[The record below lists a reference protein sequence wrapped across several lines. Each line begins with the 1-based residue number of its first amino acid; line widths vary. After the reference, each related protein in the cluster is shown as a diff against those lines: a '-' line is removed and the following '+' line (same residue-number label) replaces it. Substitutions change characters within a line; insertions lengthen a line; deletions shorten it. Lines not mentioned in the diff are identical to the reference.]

1 MQRAEY
7 TITKDKDISE
17 LKHSALN
24 FNLYTHFTSPIRRY
38 PDLVVHRQ
46 LKYILNKMG
55 LLEVKSDENQ
65 EEVNKEVKTNAESKE
80 FKIVNGEDYDNG
92 VEVLNKI
99 NDEKNYDEDNKNI
112 QFSLVEKK
120 ENKISS
126 ADMFYNKKI
135 ANVIKRLKDQKE
147 NNLDMEINQDKV
159 NEEKPEIII
168 SEEITCAKEY
178 EKESIVNYGKYI
190 DHFNE
195 KYYNGKM
202 ISSKCKKFFQCIYL
216 KNTPSE
222 TYKALIIDI
231 SNKIPMKNKRLPQQ
245 NSFDTQTLVIS
256 LFIPKLNLEIVIQF
270 FNIF

>member
-24 FNLYTHFTSPIRRY
+24 FDLYTHFTSPIRRY

-120 ENKISS
+120 ENKIS
-126 ADMFYNKKI
+126 
-135 ANVIKRLKDQKE
+135 
-147 NNLDMEINQDKV
+147 
-159 NEEKPEIII
+159 
-168 SEEITCAKEY
+168 
-178 EKESIVNYGKYI
+178 
-190 DHFNE
+190 
-195 KYYNGKM
+195 
-202 ISSKCKKFFQCIYL
+202 
-216 KNTPSE
+216 
-222 TYKALIIDI
+222 
-231 SNKIPMKNKRLPQQ
+231 
-245 NSFDTQTLVIS
+245 
-256 LFIPKLNLEIVIQF
+256 
-270 FNIF
+270 